1 MSALRLRT
9 AQSQRPASE
18 NASRLLGRGW
28 AGSIPY
34 ANEGRNLPG
43 KNRLCLPDLE
53 ETRRNPQLL
62 STSSDVVDVPFKSG
76 RAGAL
81 RGNANLGCYTTAG
94 GLFSLARP
102 PGSLSASPPLS
113 PPPQLPGSLGPAA
126 AVAVCSSFRE
136 TPSSCSGRPDRP
148 RLFPRA
154 ASEPSVS
161 ARRPT

>member
-18 NASRLLGRGW
+18 NASRQLGRGW

-62 STSSDVVDVPFKSG
+62 STSSDVADVPFKSG

-113 PPPQLPGSLGPAA
+113 PPPQLPRESRARGCCRRLLVLSGNSVRLLRPPRPSASLP
-126 AVAVCSSFRE
+126 
-136 TPSSCSGRPDRP
+136 P
-148 RLFPRA
+148 RCL
-154 ASEPSVS
+154 
-161 ARRPT
+161 